1 MVTQPELRFRT
12 FTPDS
17 VQIRHVGPDRQPV
30 MVIDNALENPEEI
43 RALAIQSRY
52 FRAHRTFYYPGY
64 EAGCS
69 ASGATEAI
77 RWIARYFWRELYG
90 LSDEHCQETWQT
102 SGKQFFSCFAPKM
115 DEKYLNVHVD
125 GLSVLALVLHLS
137 PDSLN
142 TSTGFWQDEVTGL
155 QSYLGDKPEL
165 VKQADEMLGLK
176 YEESLQ
182 RALKTSPSLT
192 RENILGPLMGPRM
205 IYPPFPEADH
215 AGWKLL
221 DKIEGRFNRIAIYPG
236 WQFHSI
242 CYPGYTAEFTME
254 NARLT
259 YNTFIQ
265 LPTPG
270 ADRRIPTVMVPG
282 MRI

>member
-1 MVTQPELRFRT
+1 MVTQPEIRFRT

-17 VQIRHVGPDRQPV
+17 VQIRLVGPDRHPL
-30 MVIDNALENPEEI
+30 MVIDDALENPEEI
-43 RALAIQSRY
+43 RALAMQSRY
-52 FRAHRTFYYPGY
+52 FRAQRPFYFPGY

-69 ASGATEAI
+69 APGATEAI

-90 LSDEHCQETWQT
+90 LSDSDCQETWET
-102 SGKQFFSCFAPKM
+102 SGKQFFSCFAPRM

-125 GLSVLALVLHLS
+125 GLSVLSLVLYLC
-137 PDSLN
+137 PDSLI

-155 QSYLGDKPEL
+155 QSYIGDKQEL
-165 VKQADEMLGLK
+165 IHQADQMLGLG
-176 YEESLQ
+176 YEETLQ

-205 IYPPFPEADH
+205 IYPPFPDHDH

-221 DKIEGRFNRIAIYPG
+221 DKVEGRFNRMAIYPG

-242 CYPGYTAEFTME
+242 CYPGYTPEFSMD

-259 YNTFIQ
+259 YHTFIQ

-270 ADRRIPTVMVPG
+270 ADRRLPTVRVPG
-282 MRI
+282 MRL